1 MTEKSITGSWRTN
14 KMKKPLKVLSLIL
27 LVIVVLVVIAVVL
40 VNLFADRAVKIGIE
54 TAGTKA
60 LNVGVSVDDVD
71 LSILGG
77 KLALQN
83 LLIKNPPGYQHD
95 KLLQL
100 KNASVAVDVRS
111 LMSDIVNV
119 REIKLNGVDVTLE
132 QRGISGNNLQD
143 IIKGMPAQPKT
154 EGKTEKPGKK
164 LHVDTLEI
172 SDITVNVKLLPIPGK
187 ADTLTLKLAP
197 IKMTDL
203 GGDNKLDTAALS
215 GKILVAI
222 AEGVAQQGAG
232 ILPDEMVNTLKST
245 LAKTAELGKEV
256 LKTGENLGKEVLKT
270 TEDLTKGLK
279 DLFKPKKQE

>member
-1 MTEKSITGSWRTN
+1 
-14 KMKKPLKVLSLIL
+14 MKKLRKMLTI
-27 LVIVVLVVIAVVL
+27 ILVVIVALAIVAVVF

-100 KNASVAVDVRS
+100 KNGSVAVDVRS

-154 EGKTEKPGKK
+154 EGEPEKPGKK

-172 SDITVNVKLLPIPGK
+172 SDITVNVKLLPVPGK
-187 ADTLTLKLAP
+187 ADTVTLKLAP

-232 ILPDEMVNTLKST
+232 ILPDEMLIEVNAGQNRRTGQRSFENRRKPRQGGLKNHRRPHQRPKRPFET
-245 LAKTAELGKEV
+245 KETGIRDC
-256 LKTGENLGKEVLKT
+256 LKT
-270 TEDLTKGLK
+270 
-279 DLFKPKKQE
+279 

>member
-1 MTEKSITGSWRTN
+1 
-14 KMKKPLKVLSLIL
+14 
-27 LVIVVLVVIAVVL
+27 
-40 VNLFADRAVKIGIE
+40 
-54 TAGTKA
+54 
-60 LNVGVSVDDVD
+60 
-71 LSILGG
+71 
-77 KLALQN
+77 
-83 LLIKNPPGYQHD
+83 
-95 KLLQL
+95 
-100 KNASVAVDVRS
+100 
-111 LMSDIVNV
+111 MSDIVNV

-154 EGKTEKPGKK
+154 EGEPEKPGKK

-187 ADTLTLKLAP
+187 ADTVTLKLAP

-232 ILPDEMVNTLKST
+232 ILPDEMLNSLKST

-279 DLFKPKKQE
+279 DLLKPKKQE